1 MSSHA
6 LTWTLLHRR
15 SARAFFLAQSTRH
28 VRSVAVA
35 AEVARAVAALAGL
48 AAWAGVGLLLVG

>member
-35 AEVARAVAALAGL
+35 ALAGL